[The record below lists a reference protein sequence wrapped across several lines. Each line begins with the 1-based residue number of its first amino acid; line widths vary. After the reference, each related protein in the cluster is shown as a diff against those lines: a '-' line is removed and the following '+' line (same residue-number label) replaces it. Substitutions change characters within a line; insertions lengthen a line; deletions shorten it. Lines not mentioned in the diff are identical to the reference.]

1 MPYYKFGPNDI
12 FYNQIKTY
20 PEVNFIVYD
29 NEIFFKNTGNV
40 TGAYTANVR
49 EVPSG
54 YISLYELNIDR
65 PSDQLIYPFM
75 TKDGSLT
82 SFSTV
87 GTSEFNSD
95 FAYGDQITGS
105 YPLSASI
112 TSTRYATGATRTK
125 INALRNSLNSY
136 QILSYDYAYNSSLG
150 DKSTQELRLIS
161 IPSIF
166 YGSSIKKGSVS
177 LKFYITGSKI
187 AELKDDKKNGQLR
200 QVLSGTNADSGS
212 VGGIVM
218 YDQGFIILTG
228 SWSLSTHT
236 EGYYNYPILTQPRWI
251 DFGTMNEYVSGSA
264 FTLDFSGTNYVPV
277 TTMMAHASKGELNHS
292 NNPTFKSYGYKYGS
306 SASAGTSTTYLE
318 RAGVPIVNVASSS
331 FSGTNAPF
339 QKTTFINYVGIYD
352 EGKNLIAIAKMAN
365 PVRKQENDDFTFKLK
380 LDF

>member
-40 TGAYTANVR
+40 TGAFTSNVR

-65 PSDQLIYPFM
+65 PSDQLIYPFV

-95 FAYGDQITGS
+95 FAYGEQITGS

-112 TSTRYATGATRTK
+112 TSTRYATGATRAK
-125 INALRNSLNSY
+125 INALRNPLNSY

-212 VGGIVM
+212 VGGVVM
-218 YDQGFIILTG
+218 YDQGFVILTG
-228 SWSLSTHT
+228 SWALSSHT
-236 EGYYNYPILTQPRWI
+236 EGYYNYPSLTGPRWI
-251 DFGTMNEYVSGSA
+251 DFATKNQYIPSSSFA
-264 FTLDFSGTNYVPV
+264 LDFSGTNYVPV

-292 NNPTFKSYGYKYGS
+292 NNPTFKSYGYKYGP
-306 SASAGTSTTYLE
+306 SANAEISKVYSE
-318 RAGVPIVNVASSS
+318 IAGVTIVNVVSSS
-331 FSGTNAPF
+331 FSGTDAPF

-365 PVRKQENDDFTFKLK
+365 PVRKRENDDFTFKLK